1 MRDVGRKPTKVREQ
15 RPQQAALATPK
26 NRPDEAANVLELRQ
40 LQRLAGNQAV
50 THFIVQREAALEP
63 LTEAKGAPLPTP
75 VGPSAALSKEDRHA
89 VEMLT
94 LGELG
99 LVNTAFVSACKDNV
113 AALAAEAAEEAEL
126 IAMIMDIATG
136 FLAPGVGKFLAHRAE
151 HIAMEVE
158 NKAFKAVVKAMSE
171 ERLAKAF
178 ESAVKVGSNVMK
190 SNYAALS
197 GEKEA
202 NAFLTG
208 LEVRFQ
214 AGIQAIEG
222 HLTNMSDL
230 ELVAT
235 AAAYDSEVA
244 NVITY
249 RAAVHELVEKYQKQ
263 VGPIEQGYGAGGVR
277 VGTYAYYLKNKAG
290 KKHLALVHQLTGS
303 EWGIAG
309 GKDWGFKTW
318 ISKDMA
324 PLALEKMKEYGGPKT
339 VDEDDVAYVSVTM
352 SQVIEDTLEGMPQA
366 KP

>member
-15 RPQQAALATPK
+15 RPQQGAALATPK

-50 THFIVQREAALEP
+50 THLIVQREAALEP

-75 VGPSAALSKEDRHA
+75 VGPSAALAKEDRHA

-249 RAAVHELVEKYQKQ
+249 RTAVHELVEKYQKQ
-263 VGPIEQGYGAGGVR
+263 VGPIEQGYGAGGMR

-290 KKHLALVHQLTGS
+290 KKHLALIQQLSGAD
-303 EWGIAG
+303 WGIA

-324 PLALEKMKEYGGPKT
+324 PLAMEKMKEFGGVKT
-339 VDEDDVAYVSVTM
+339 LDEDDVAYVSVTM

>member
-1 MRDVGRKPTKVREQ
+1 EVGRKPTKVREQ
-15 RPQQAALATPK
+15 RPQQGAALSTPK

-75 VGPSAALSKEDRHA
+75 VGPSAALAK
-89 VEMLT
+89 
-94 LGELG
+94 
-99 LVNTAFVSACKDNV
+99 
-113 AALAAEAAEEAEL
+113 
-126 IAMIMDIATG
+126 
-136 FLAPGVGKFLAHRAE
+136 
-151 HIAMEVE
+151 EVE

-230 ELVAT
+230 ELIAT
-235 AAAYDSEVA
+235 A
-244 NVITY
+244 
-249 RAAVHELVEKYQKQ
+249 
-263 VGPIEQGYGAGGVR
+263 
-277 VGTYAYYLKNKAG
+277 
-290 KKHLALVHQLTGS
+290 
-303 EWGIAG
+303 
-309 GKDWGFKTW
+309 
-318 ISKDMA
+318 
-324 PLALEKMKEYGGPKT
+324 
-339 VDEDDVAYVSVTM
+339 
-352 SQVIEDTLEGMPQA
+352 
-366 KP
+366 